1 LNQGGSKICNGVAQA
16 GVFEM
21 GQYDSKL
28 DRLKSSSF
36 DPQALWDRLGGDME
50 LLRELV
56 EIFLGECPGL
66 LRDIAA
72 AIREGS
78 FDDVRKFSHKLKG
91 SALQF
96 SGKGV
101 AAVAASLEKMGQAK
115 SLRGADQVFS
125 DLEHEVAVLS
135 QSLQSIAGEK
145 GQSAD

>member
-1 LNQGGSKICNGVAQA
+1 MNQGGSKICNDVAQA
-16 GVFEM
+16 GVFDM

-72 AIREGS
+72 AIREES

-115 SLRGADQVFS
+115 SLRSADQVFS